1 MLDVVNTLL
10 SPTPPLVCPHMRLF
24 LDEDRSKLRIKFRNN
39 RICVSPSSF
48 LGCVARL
55 VETAVVIVNEK
66 HKIFFRVG
74 IWEFLSAYVFYWFC
88 NNLGF

>member
-1 MLDVVNTLL
+1 M
-10 SPTPPLVCPHMRLF
+10 SPPL
-24 LDEDRSKLRIKFRNN
+24 
-39 RICVSPSSF
+39 